1 MASFVGDGIVTKISF
16 KKSYDLWGNKEY
28 LPKDDILKMLSKR
41 INMNLYDVIDT
52 ADGFILLLN
61 PSLVNEH
68 LHDLLKEVSHINF
81 LSVNWLK
88 RKCYL
93 YFNSLDILNSKFK
106 INLNEKFDLI
116 FLDGPK
122 GQYLKQL
129 PYLYNLL
136 SDNGTLF
143 ADNIYYHGWVKGND
157 YPTHKHRT
165 AILRLRAFIEE
176 CKNKFP
182 NIKLLED
189 GDGILIAKK

>member
-106 INLNEKFDLI
+106 INLNEKFE
-116 FLDGPK
+116 
-122 GQYLKQL
+122 YE
-129 PYLYNLL
+129 LY
-136 SDNGTLF
+136 
-143 ADNIYYHGWVKGND
+143 GND
-157 YPTHKHRT
+157 
-165 AILRLRAFIEE
+165 ILIEKE
-176 CKNKFP
+176 QEIIADSYNRVYFP
-182 NIKLLED
+182 NRAIGYTVGVYLICLGRQYDEILSED
-189 GDGILIAKK
+189 NTLALYLMNKNLKRFESPISSTFVYGFIDN